1 MSQGVLT
8 PPGPTLDT
16 CMAAVQVEAAPRSL
30 VNSISRVVGVAPGT
44 VAQLLDRQRPVVRE
58 LSSYKR
64 DEFLAGWQWFYLQS
78 LAQLQD
84 DWTGMKWSE
93 RRDAAVIMGIAT
105 ERGALVAGQPTSI
118 VAGVHE
124 HRHELPQLAETLAL
138 VARRLGASAPRPPAP
153 IINVIE
159 SEHQGI
165 PSRGPAIETA
175 LDVGTTTLAPAHTTP
190 PVTANGLDKGIPRAK
205 TLKRAIAS
213 KPRAKAG
220 A

>member
-93 RRDAAVIMGIAT
+93 RRDAAVIMVIAT
-105 ERGALVAGQPTSI
+105 ERGALVAGQPTAI

-124 HRHELPQLAETLAL
+124 HRHELPQLAETLAA
-138 VARRLGASAPRPPAP
+138 VARRIGTYSMPRAPVPMD
-153 IINVIE
+153 I
-159 SEHQGI
+159 
-165 PSRGPAIETA
+165 
-175 LDVGTTTLAPAHTTP
+175 DVGMAQPVLASGHLDTSTTGPIVKT
-190 PVTANGLDKGIPRAK
+190 PRA
-205 TLKRAIAS
+205 RRS
-213 KPRAKAG
+213 K
-220 A
+220 